1 MNRFLVTLIILGIV
15 ATIISIPLMT
25 EQLVDAKSRKK
36 VHFTQ
41 TITSS
46 QDPGQ
51 GHEGHQLAIILS
63 PNEAQFMMVH

>member
-1 MNRFLVTLIILGIV
+1 LKKLIAIVVIGIF
-15 ATIISIPLMT
+15 AASMISISSISD
-25 EQLVDAKSRKK
+25 QFVDAGSTKK

-51 GHEGHQLAIILS
+51 GHENHQLALILHLPLVS
-63 PNEAQFMMVH
+63 LFR